1 MYVLTVLTCAPEP
14 TALDIGLAKRAV
26 SLHMHNHSSFA
37 LFMKSEL

>member
-1 MYVLTVLTCAPEP
+1 MYVLPCCARAPEP
-14 TALDIGLAKRAV
+14 TALDLGLAKRAV